1 MNEMMNFM
9 LCEFYINK
17 KQKIGVIL
25 LEASKEGSAVPAN
38 AGSHQAFSHLS
49 GLVVSGAASS
59 QGFIGRVLCF
69 PPNLLLIHTSWLT
82 LQDSVNILIYK

>member
-9 LCEFYINK
+9 LCEFYVNK

-38 AGSHQAFSHLS
+38 AGSH
-49 GLVVSGAASS
+49 
-59 QGFIGRVLCF
+59 
-69 PPNLLLIHTSWLT
+69 
-82 LQDSVNILIYK
+82 